1 MTTNV
6 MSIELKNCLEAC
18 TDCHKICLEAMTYC
32 SERGCKYLDV
42 SMMCMLRDCAEMSMM
57 CVNLIMDGSEFAGR
71 TCQLCAEMC
80 FKCAIACDDM
90 RDDPKMVEYAA
101 TFRRCAEHCKAI
113 GLMSAAYFRRANLVT
128 EPELSS
134 KL

>member
-1 MTTNV
+1 
-6 MSIELKNCLEAC
+6 
-18 TDCHKICLEAMTYC
+18 
-32 SERGCKYLDV
+32 
-42 SMMCMLRDCAEMSMM
+42 
-57 CVNLIMDGSEFAGR
+57 
-71 TCQLCAEMC
+71 MC

-90 RDDPKMVEYAA
+90 QDDPKMVEYAA